1 MFDLSDK
8 TALITGGNGGIG
20 LGIAEGYL
28 RFGASLIIVGRNEEK
43 NEESR
48 AYLTKKFPESKLSF
62 FICDITE
69 VKSVD
74 AMFREIYKEYK
85 HLDILVN
92 NAGINIRATEPQ
104 ELSFEDWSNVIST
117 NLSSMHIMS
126 SKVVEGMKKNGSG
139 KIINIGSMLSIFG
152 STYGSAYAASKGGVV
167 QYTKSCADG
176 WSKDNIQVNAILPG
190 WIVTAMTEKFR
201 ITYPERHAL
210 IEPRTP
216 AGRWGTPNDLA
227 GTAIFLAS
235 EASQFVSGVSI
246 PVDGGYSIR

>member
-126 SKVVEGMKKNGSG
+126 SKVVEGMKKKWFWQN
-139 KIINIGSMLSIFG
+139 N
-152 STYGSAYAASKGGVV
+152 
-167 QYTKSCADG
+167 
-176 WSKDNIQVNAILPG
+176 
-190 WIVTAMTEKFR
+190 
-201 ITYPERHAL
+201 
-210 IEPRTP
+210 
-216 AGRWGTPNDLA
+216 
-227 GTAIFLAS
+227 
-235 EASQFVSGVSI
+235 
-246 PVDGGYSIR
+246 